1 MLYTRIINLYRD
13 QHNFT
18 GFGLGWLIIYFWIRG
33 DDGIRIYRFWV
44 GLVSYLFSG
53 FGETMEYEFT
63 GFGLGWLIIYFLDSG
78 RRNGEGRKL
87 INVLHSTFF
96 NLSIYMRIELSW

>member
-1 MLYTRIINLYRD
+1 
-13 QHNFT
+13 
-18 GFGLGWLIIYFWIRG
+18 
-33 DDGIRIYRFWV
+33 
-44 GLVSYLFSG
+44 
-53 FGETMEYEFT
+53 MEYEFT

-96 NLSIYMRIELSW
+96 NLSIDLRIELSR